1 MADKSKKQQTMLN
14 AHLHELLVVE
24 LKDIPDA
31 ERPLLRGVNG
41 T

>member
-24 LKDIPDA
+24 LKDIPVQKDHCC
-31 ERPLLRGVNG
+31 GD
-41 T
+41 